1 MRLHISTLALK
12 LYFSPVQLP
21 EMSELTK
28 PQRKAVLQC
37 ALEAFYFDDP
47 SRVWFGSPWLL
58 AGGVGGAMVGWG
70 VVSLTGLSHPKLLIT
85 LCGVAGA
92 ALALFLA
99 GQVQTTRLRPYL
111 RRVLEERKDEIARI
125 S

>member
-1 MRLHISTLALK
+1 MK

-21 EMSELTK
+21 ELAELTK

-47 SRVWFGSPWLL
+47 SRTFFGAPWLL
-58 AGGVGGAMVGWG
+58 AGSFGGAIAGWG
-70 VVSLTGLSHPKLLIT
+70 IVSFTGLSHAKLLVT
-85 LCGVAGA
+85 LCGVGGA

-99 GQVQTTRLRPYL
+99 GPIHTARLRPYL
-111 RRVLEERKDEIARI
+111 RRVLEERKDEIAQI
-125 S
+125 PN